1 MYRHDL
7 RFFITG
13 IFAVL
18 VALSLISGMA
28 YAQTSQTSSESA
40 DAQALRQKILDH
52 NKQLEQLD
60 KEIKQYQTNL
70 DSVGKEKQTLQ
81 SAIKTLDLSRDKV
94 TTDIRATETKIA
106 TTDLTLQEL
115 QQQITDKEAGISRNS
130 KTIAEMI
137 RKIDELESNS
147 FFETL
152 LSGDSV
158 SDTWDAIAALTSFQS
173 SLGDQMRTYSQM
185 KRSYEDTRSTEAT
198 KKEELTDLKGELSDR
213 KKVLDT
219 THAEKNQLLGTTKDK
234 ESNYQ
239 KLLAQKQAQRKQFE
253 KELLD
258 YESQLKFVLDKST
271 IPTVGSSVLT
281 WPFDASYFSECASF
295 ASVLGN
301 PNCITQY
308 FGNTPF
314 AKSGAYNGS
323 GHNGI
328 DFRAPIGTKIT
339 AALSG
344 DVVGTG
350 NTDAVPNCYSYGKW
364 VMIRHNN
371 GISTLYAHLST
382 VSVTQ
387 GMHIETGQVVGYSG
401 ATGYVT
407 GPHLHFGVYASNG
420 VKIQRLGDIPGRPIT
435 GCSPASIPV
444 AGLEA
449 YLNPLD
455 YLSK

>member
-1 MYRHDL
+1 MML
-7 RFFITG
+7 LAVVVPFIN
-13 IFAVL
+13 
-18 VALSLISGMA
+18 GMA
-28 YAQTSQTSSESA
+28 STTYAQTAATNSNESA

-52 NKQLEQLD
+52 NKQLQQLD
-60 KEIKQYQTNL
+60 TEIKQYQSSL
-70 DSVGKEKQTLQ
+70 DAVGKEKQTLQ
-81 SAIKTLDLSRDKV
+81 SAIKTLDISRSKV
-94 TTDIRATETKIA
+94 STDIKATETKIA
-106 TTDLTLQEL
+106 TTDLTIEQLQR
-115 QQQITDKEAGISRNS
+115 QIADKQNQISRNS
-130 KTIAEMI
+130 LTIIEMI
-137 RKIDELESNS
+137 QKIDELESNS
-147 FFETL
+147 FLETL
-152 LSGDSV
+152 LSGQSV

-173 SLGDQMRTYSQM
+173 SLGEQIKVFSQT
-185 KRSYEDTRSTEAT
+185 KKSYEDSRLMEAS

-219 THAEKNQLLGTTKDK
+219 THTEKSNLLSTTKDK

-239 KLLAQKQAQRKQFE
+239 TVLAQKKKQREQFE

-258 YESQLKFVLDKST
+258 YESQLKFVLDRST

-281 WPFDASYFSECASF
+281 WPFEASYFADCPSF
-295 ASVLGN
+295 ASALGN

-323 GHNGI
+323 GHNGM

-339 AALSG
+339 AALAG

-382 VSVTQ
+382 ISVTQ
-387 GMHIETGQVVGYSG
+387 GMHLETGQTVGYSG

-420 VKIQRLGDIPGRPIT
+420 VKIQRLSDIPGRPIT

-455 YLSK
+455 YLPK